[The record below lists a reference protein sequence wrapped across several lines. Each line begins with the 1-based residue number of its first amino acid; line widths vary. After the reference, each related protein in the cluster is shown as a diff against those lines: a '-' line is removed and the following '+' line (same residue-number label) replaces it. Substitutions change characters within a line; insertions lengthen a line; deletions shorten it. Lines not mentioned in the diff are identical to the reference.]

1 MKHIISP
8 LVFAAMAWSATAQ
21 DSTLARAYEQ
31 QEACAASEMTKVLA
45 TLPDEKMVGSASEQG
60 RDKLDSTYYLNK
72 KERQQVELLTA
83 SLVKAYDADIKH
95 HTGGF
100 CHTDQLRKYNPT
112 ESQKLEMYYS
122 ENQLPLV
129 VGGKGHNYVVLRHN
143 YQQNPCYRQ
152 VQGAEWWLE
161 NDAVMMKVIRVS
173 GPQTAGHYKMAM
185 QQNSMAHAAD
195 AFFSNSELASALCET
210 TKEQMLKSISIL
222 ATLYRHTDSALDRAV
237 VKILNERITDY
248 LNSHPTVEEKQQLF
262 LALQDIP
269 GYYAVVK
276 SGAKKSWTVSFAVL
290 NKIYPQLDILCI
302 SFAAHG
308 DPSCS
313 VKKERRYRQTLSCK
327 SSRTKSPTSACSPAG
342 NSAPRT
348 PSAYRPGKRSALR

>member
-1 MKHIISP
+1 MKHIIFP

-21 DSTLARAYEQ
+21 DSTLARAYEE
-31 QEACAASEMTKVLA
+31 QEACAVSRMAKVLA
-45 TLPDEKMVGSASEQG
+45 TLRVHKLVGSSSEQG
-60 RDKLDSTYYLNK
+60 RDKLDSTYYLNTKVYELPYKSK
-72 KERQQVELLTA
+72 KERQQVEHLTA

-100 CHTDQLRKYNPT
+100 CSTGLLRKHNPT

-122 ENQLPLV
+122 ENRQPLV
-129 VGGKGHNYVVLRHN
+129 VGGKGHYYVVLRHN
-143 YQQNPCYRQ
+143 YQQNPCYRH

-161 NDAVMMKVIRVS
+161 NDAVMMKVIRLS

-185 QQNSMAHAAD
+185 QQNGVAHAAD
-195 AFFSNSELASALCET
+195 AFFSNTELASALCET
-210 TKEQMLKSISIL
+210 TKEKMLKSISIL
-222 ATLYRHTDSALDRAV
+222 SSLYKHTDSALDRAV

-313 VKKERRYRQTLSCK
+313 VTNEKGETVPANFVLQVFTNKEPDERLF
-327 SSRTKSPTSACSPAG
+327 SSG
-342 NSAPRT
+342 E
-348 PSAYRPGKRSALR
+348 

>member
-1 MKHIISP
+1 MKHIIFP

-31 QEACAASEMTKVLA
+31 QETCVTSEMTKVLA

-60 RDKLDSTYYLNK
+60 RDKLDSTYYLDTKVYELPYKSK
-72 KERQQVELLTA
+72 KERQQVEHLTA

-100 CHTDQLRKYNPT
+100 CSTGLLRKHNPT

-122 ENQLPLV
+122 ENRQPLV
-129 VGGKGHNYVVLRHN
+129 VGGKGHYYVVLRHN
-143 YQQNPCYRQ
+143 YQQNPCYRH

-161 NDAVMMKVIRVS
+161 NDAVMMKVIRLS

-185 QQNSMAHAAD
+185 QQNGVAHAAD
-195 AFFSNSELASALCET
+195 AFFSNTELASALCET
-210 TKEQMLKSISIL
+210 TKEKMLKSISIL
-222 ATLYRHTDSALDRAV
+222 SSLYKHTDSALDRAV

-313 VKKERRYRQTLSCK
+313 VTNEKGETVPANFVLQVFTNKEPDERLF
-327 SSRTKSPTSACSPAG
+327 SSG
-342 NSAPRT
+342 E
-348 PSAYRPGKRSALR
+348 

>member
-1 MKHIISP
+1 MKHIIFP
-8 LVFAAMAWSATAQ
+8 LAFAAMAWSATAQ
-21 DSTLARAYEQ
+21 DSTPARAYEQ
-31 QEACAASEMTKVLA
+31 QETCVTSEMTKVLA

-60 RDKLDSTYYLNK
+60 RDKLDSTYFLDTKIYELPYKSK
-72 KERQQVELLTA
+72 KERQQVEHLTA

-100 CHTDQLRKYNPT
+100 CSTGLLRKHNPT

-122 ENQLPLV
+122 ENRQPLV
-129 VGGKGHNYVVLRHN
+129 VGGKGHYYVVLRHN
-143 YQQNPCYRQ
+143 YQQNPCYRH

-161 NDAVMMKVIRVS
+161 NDAVMMKVIRLS

-185 QQNSMAHAAD
+185 QQNGVAHAAD
-195 AFFSNSELASALCET
+195 AFFSNTELASALCET
-210 TKEQMLKSISIL
+210 TKEKMLKSISIL
-222 ATLYRHTDSALDRAV
+222 SSLYKHTDSALDRAM

-313 VKKERRYRQTLSCK
+313 VKNEKGETIPANFVLQVFTNKEPDERLF
-327 SSRTKSPTSACSPAG
+327 SSG
-342 NSAPRT
+342 E
-348 PSAYRPGKRSALR
+348 

>member
-1 MKHIISP
+1 MKHIIFP

-21 DSTLARAYEQ
+21 DSTLARAHEE
-31 QEACAASEMTKVLA
+31 QEACAASEIAKVLA
-45 TLPDEKMVGSASEQG
+45 TLPAEKVVGSASEQG
-60 RDKLDSTYYLNK
+60 RDKLDSTYYLNTRVYKLPYKSK
-72 KERQQVELLTA
+72 KERQQVDLLTA
-83 SLVKAYDADIKH
+83 SLVKAYDTDIKH

-248 LNSHPTVEEKQQLF
+248 LNSNPTVEEKQQLF
-262 LALQDIP
+262 LAPVSP
-269 GYYAVVK
+269 G
-276 SGAKKSWTVSFAVL
+276 
-290 NKIYPQLDILCI
+290 
-302 SFAAHG
+302 
-308 DPSCS
+308 
-313 VKKERRYRQTLSCK
+313 
-327 SSRTKSPTSACSPAG
+327 
-342 NSAPRT
+342 
-348 PSAYRPGKRSALR
+348 

>member
-1 MKHIISP
+1 MKHIIFP

-21 DSTLARAYEQ
+21 DSTLARAYEE
-31 QEACAASEMTKVLA
+31 QEACAASRMAKVLA
-45 TLPDEKMVGSASEQG
+45 TLRVHKLVGSSSEQG
-60 RDKLDSTYYLNK
+60 RDKLDSTYYLDTKVYELPYKSK
-72 KERQQVELLTA
+72 KERQQVEHLTA

-100 CHTDQLRKYNPT
+100 CSTGLLRKHNPT

-122 ENQLPLV
+122 ENRQPLV
-129 VGGKGHNYVVLRHN
+129 VGGKGHYYVVLRHN
-143 YQQNPCYRQ
+143 YQQNPCYRH

-161 NDAVMMKVIRVS
+161 NDAVMMKVIRLS

-185 QQNSMAHAAD
+185 QQNGVAHAAD
-195 AFFSNSELASALCET
+195 AFFSNTELASALCET
-210 TKEQMLKSISIL
+210 TKEKMLKSISIL
-222 ATLYRHTDSALDRAV
+222 SSLYKHTDSALDRAV

-313 VKKERRYRQTLSCK
+313 VTNEKGETVPANFVLQVFTNKEPDERLF
-327 SSRTKSPTSACSPAG
+327 SSG
-342 NSAPRT
+342 E
-348 PSAYRPGKRSALR
+348 

>member
-1 MKHIISP
+1 MKHIIFP
-8 LVFAAMAWSATAQ
+8 LAFAAMAWSATAQ
-21 DSTLARAYEQ
+21 DSTPARAHELQ
-31 QEACAASEMTKVLA
+31 DACVTSEIAKVLA

-60 RDKLDSTYYLNK
+60 RDKLDSTYYLDTKVYELPYKSK
-72 KERQQVELLTA
+72 KERQQVERLTA

-100 CHTDQLRKYNPT
+100 CSTGLLRKDNPA

-122 ENQLPLV
+122 ENQQPLM
-129 VGGKGHNYVVLRHN
+129 VGGKGHYYVVLRHN
-143 YQQNPCYRQ
+143 YQQNPCYRH

-161 NDAVMMKVIRVS
+161 NDAVMMKVIRLS

-185 QQNSMAHAAD
+185 QQNGVAHAAD
-195 AFFSNSELASALCET
+195 AFFSNTELASALCET
-210 TKEQMLKSISIL
+210 TKEKMLKSISIL
-222 ATLYRHTDSALDRAV
+222 ASLYKHTDSALDRAM
-237 VKILNERITDY
+237 VKNINERITDY
-248 LNSHPTVEEKQQLF
+248 LNSNPTVEEKQQLF

-290 NKIYPQLDILCI
+290 NKIYPQLDIFCI
-302 SFAAHG
+302 SFVAHG

-313 VKKERRYRQTLSCK
+313 VTNEKGESVPANFILQVFTNKEPDERLF
-327 SSRTKSPTSACSPAG
+327 SSG
-342 NSAPRT
+342 E
-348 PSAYRPGKRSALR
+348 

>member
-1 MKHIISP
+1 MKHIIFP

-21 DSTLARAYEQ
+21 DSTLARAHDE
-31 QEACAASEMTKVLA
+31 QEACAASEMAKVLA
-45 TLPDEKMVGSASEQG
+45 TLPAEKVVGSASEQG
-60 RDKLDSTYYLNK
+60 RDKLDSTYYLNTRVYKLPYKSK
-72 KERQQVELLTA
+72 KERQQVDLLTA

-100 CHTDQLRKYNPT
+100 CSTGLLRKYNPT

-122 ENQLPLV
+122 ENRQPLV
-129 VGGKGHNYVVLRHN
+129 VGGKGHYYVVLRHN
-143 YQQNPCYRQ
+143 YQQNPCYRH

-161 NDAVMMKVIRVS
+161 NDAVMMKVIRLS

-185 QQNSMAHAAD
+185 QQNGVVHAAD
-195 AFFSNSELASALCET
+195 AFFSNTELASALCET
-210 TKEQMLKSISIL
+210 TKEKMLKSISIL

-248 LNSHPTVEEKQQLF
+248 LNSNPTVEEKQQLF

-269 GYYAVVK
+269 GYYAMVE

-290 NKIYPQLDILCI
+290 NKIYPQLDIFCI
-302 SFAAHG
+302 SFVTHG
-308 DPSCS
+308 DPSCCVKNEKGES
-313 VKKERRYRQTLSCK
+313 VPANFILQVFTNKEPDERLF
-327 SSRTKSPTSACSPAG
+327 SSG
-342 NSAPRT
+342 E
-348 PSAYRPGKRSALR
+348 

>member
-1 MKHIISP
+1 MKHIIFP
-8 LVFAAMAWSATAQ
+8 LAFAAMAWSATAQ
-21 DSTLARAYEQ
+21 DSTPARAYEQ

-60 RDKLDSTYYLNK
+60 RDKLDSTYYLNTKIYELPYKSK
-72 KERQQVELLTA
+72 KERQQVEHLTA

-100 CHTDQLRKYNPT
+100 CSTGLLRKHNPT

-122 ENQLPLV
+122 ENRQPLV
-129 VGGKGHNYVVLRHN
+129 VGGKGHYYVVLRHN
-143 YQQNPCYRQ
+143 YQQNPCYRH

-161 NDAVMMKVIRVS
+161 NDAVMMKVIRLS

-185 QQNSMAHAAD
+185 QQNGVAHAAD
-195 AFFSNSELASALCET
+195 AFFSNTELASALCET
-210 TKEQMLKSISIL
+210 TKEKMLKSISIL
-222 ATLYRHTDSALDRAV
+222 ASLYKHTDSALDRAM
-237 VKILNERITDY
+237 VKNINERITDY
-248 LNSHPTVEEKQQLF
+248 LNSNPTVEEKQQLF

-269 GYYAVVK
+269 GYYAMVK

-290 NKIYPQLDILCI
+290 SKIYPQLDIFCI
-302 SFAAHG
+302 SFVAHG

-313 VKKERRYRQTLSCK
+313 VTNEKGESVPANFILQVFTNKEPDERLF
-327 SSRTKSPTSACSPAG
+327 SSG
-342 NSAPRT
+342 E
-348 PSAYRPGKRSALR
+348 

>member
-1 MKHIISP
+1 MKHIIFS

-21 DSTLARAYEQ
+21 DSTPARAYEQ

-60 RDKLDSTYYLNK
+60 RDKLDSTYFLDTKVYELPYKSK
-72 KERQQVELLTA
+72 KERQQVEHLTA

-100 CHTDQLRKYNPT
+100 CSTGLLRKDNPA

-122 ENQLPLV
+122 ENQQPLM
-129 VGGKGHNYVVLRHN
+129 VGGKGHYYVVLRQN
-143 YQQNPCYRQ
+143 YQQNPRYRHI
-152 VQGAEWWLE
+152 QGAEWWLE
-161 NDAVMMKVIRVS
+161 NDAVMMKVIRLS

-185 QQNSMAHAAD
+185 QQNGVAHAAD
-195 AFFSNSELASALCET
+195 AFFSNTELASALCET
-210 TKEQMLKSISIL
+210 TKEKMLKSISIL
-222 ATLYRHTDSALDRAV
+222 SSLYKHTDSALDRAM

-248 LNSHPTVEEKQQLF
+248 LNSNPTVEEKQQLF

-313 VKKERRYRQTLSCK
+313 VKNEKGETVPANFILQVFTNKEPDERLF
-327 SSRTKSPTSACSPAG
+327 SSG
-342 NSAPRT
+342 E
-348 PSAYRPGKRSALR
+348 

>member
-1 MKHIISP
+1 MKHIIFP

-21 DSTLARAYEQ
+21 DSTPARAYEE
-31 QEACAASEMTKVLA
+31 QEACAASRMAKVLA
-45 TLPDEKMVGSASEQG
+45 TLRVHKLVGSSSEQG
-60 RDKLDSTYYLNK
+60 RDKLDSTYYLDTKVYKLPYKSK

-129 VGGKGHNYVVLRHN
+129 VGGKGHYYVVLRHN
-143 YQQNPCYRQ
+143 YQQNPCYRH

-161 NDAVMMKVIRVS
+161 NDAVMMKVIRLS

-185 QQNSMAHAAD
+185 QQNGVAHAAD

-313 VKKERRYRQTLSCK
+313 VKNEKGETIPANFVLQVFTNKEPDERLF
-327 SSRTKSPTSACSPAG
+327 SSG
-342 NSAPRT
+342 E
-348 PSAYRPGKRSALR
+348 

>member
-1 MKHIISP
+1 MKHIIFP
-8 LVFAAMAWSATAQ
+8 LAFAAMAWSATAQ
-21 DSTLARAYEQ
+21 DSTPARTHEQ
-31 QEACAASEMTKVLA
+31 QDACVTSEMTRVLA
-45 TLPDEKMVGSASEQG
+45 TLPAEKMVGSASEQG
-60 RDKLDSTYYLNK
+60 RDKLDSTYYLDTKIYELPYKSK
-72 KERQQVELLTA
+72 KERQQVEHLTA

-100 CHTDQLRKYNPT
+100 CSTGLLRKYNPT

-122 ENQLPLV
+122 ENRHPLV
-129 VGGKGHNYVVLRHN
+129 VGGKGHYYVVLRHN
-143 YQQNPCYRQ
+143 YQQNPCYRH

-161 NDAVMMKVIRVS
+161 SDAVMMKVIRVS

-185 QQNSMAHAAD
+185 QQNGVVHAAD

-210 TKEQMLKSISIL
+210 TKEKMLKSISIL

-248 LNSHPTVEEKQQLF
+248 LNSNPTVEEKQQLF

-290 NKIYPQLDILCI
+290 NKIYPQLDIFCI
-302 SFAAHG
+302 SFVADG

-313 VKKERRYRQTLSCK
+313 VTNEKGESVPANFILQVFTDKEPDERLF
-327 SSRTKSPTSACSPAG
+327 SSG
-342 NSAPRT
+342 E
-348 PSAYRPGKRSALR
+348 

>member
-1 MKHIISP
+1 MKHIIFS
-8 LVFAAMAWSATAQ
+8 LAFAAMAWSATAQ
-21 DSTLARAYEQ
+21 DSTPARAYEE
-31 QEACAASEMTKVLA
+31 QEACAASAMTRVLA
-45 TLPDEKMVGSASEQG
+45 TLSVGKVVGSASEQG
-60 RDKLDSTYYLNK
+60 RDKLDSTYYLNTRVYKLPYKSK
-72 KERQQVELLTA
+72 KERQRVDLLTS

-100 CHTDQLRKYNPT
+100 CSTGLLRKHNPT
-112 ESQKLEMYYS
+112 ESLKLEMYYS
-122 ENQLPLV
+122 ENRQPLV
-129 VGGKGHNYVVLRHN
+129 VGGKGHYYVVLRHN
-143 YQQNPCYRQ
+143 YQQNPCYRH

-161 NDAVMMKVIRVS
+161 NDAVMMKVIRLS

-185 QQNSMAHAAD
+185 QQNGVAHAAD
-195 AFFSNSELASALCET
+195 AFFSNTELASALCET

-222 ATLYRHTDSALDRAV
+222 ATLYRHTDSALDRAM

-248 LNSHPTVEEKQQLF
+248 LNSNPTVEEKQQLF

-313 VKKERRYRQTLSCK
+313 VKNEKGETIPANFVLQVFTNKEPDERLF
-327 SSRTKSPTSACSPAG
+327 SS
-342 NSAPRT
+342 
-348 PSAYRPGKRSALR
+348 GK

>member
-1 MKHIISP
+1 MKHIIFP

-21 DSTLARAYEQ
+21 DSTPARAYEQ

-60 RDKLDSTYYLNK
+60 RDKLDSTYYLDTKVYELPYKSK
-72 KERQQVELLTA
+72 KERQQVEHLTA

-100 CHTDQLRKYNPT
+100 CSTGLLRKHNPT

-122 ENQLPLV
+122 ENQQPLM
-129 VGGKGHNYVVLRHN
+129 VGGKGHYYVVLRHN
-143 YQQNPCYRQ
+143 YQQNPCYRH

-161 NDAVMMKVIRVS
+161 NDAVMMKVIRLS

-185 QQNSMAHAAD
+185 QQNGVAHAAD
-195 AFFSNSELASALCET
+195 AFFSNTELASALCET
-210 TKEQMLKSISIL
+210 TKEKMLKSISIL
-222 ATLYRHTDSALDRAV
+222 SSLYKHTDSALDRAM

-248 LNSHPTVEEKQQLF
+248 LNSNPTVEEKQQLF

-313 VKKERRYRQTLSCK
+313 VTNEKGETVPANFVLQVFTNKEPDERLF
-327 SSRTKSPTSACSPAG
+327 SSG
-342 NSAPRT
+342 E
-348 PSAYRPGKRSALR
+348 

>member
-1 MKHIISP
+1 MKHIIFP

-21 DSTLARAYEQ
+21 DSTLARAHEE
-31 QEACAASEMTKVLA
+31 QEACAASEMAKVLA
-45 TLPDEKMVGSASEQG
+45 TLPAEKVVGSASEQG
-60 RDKLDSTYYLNK
+60 RDKLDSTYYLNTRVYKLPYKSK
-72 KERQQVELLTA
+72 KERQQVEHLTA

-100 CHTDQLRKYNPT
+100 CSTGLLRKHNPT
-112 ESQKLEMYYS
+112 ESLKLEMYYS
-122 ENQLPLV
+122 ENRQPLV
-129 VGGKGHNYVVLRHN
+129 VGGKGHYYVVLRHN
-143 YQQNPCYRQ
+143 YQQNSCYRH

-161 NDAVMMKVIRVS
+161 NDAVMMKVIRLS

-185 QQNSMAHAAD
+185 QQNGVAHAAD
-195 AFFSNSELASALCET
+195 AFFSNTELASALCET
-210 TKEQMLKSISIL
+210 TKEKMLKSISIL
-222 ATLYRHTDSALDRAV
+222 ASLYKHTDSALDRAM
-237 VKILNERITDY
+237 VKNINERITDY
-248 LNSHPTVEEKQQLF
+248 LNSNPTVEEKQQLF

-313 VKKERRYRQTLSCK
+313 VTNEKGESVPANFILQVFTNKEPDERLF
-327 SSRTKSPTSACSPAG
+327 SSG
-342 NSAPRT
+342 E
-348 PSAYRPGKRSALR
+348 

>member
-1 MKHIISP
+1 MKHIIFP
-8 LVFAAMAWSATAQ
+8 LAFAAMAWSATAQ
-21 DSTLARAYEQ
+21 DSTPARAYEQ

-60 RDKLDSTYYLNK
+60 RDKLDSTYFLDTKVYELPYKSK
-72 KERQQVELLTA
+72 KERQQVEHLTA

-100 CHTDQLRKYNPT
+100 CSTGLLRKDTPA

-122 ENQLPLV
+122 ENQQPLMV
-129 VGGKGHNYVVLRHN
+129 EGKGHYYVVLRQN
-143 YQQNPCYRQ
+143 YQQNPRYRHI
-152 VQGAEWWLE
+152 QGAEWWLE

-269 GYYAVVK
+269 GYYAMVK

-313 VKKERRYRQTLSCK
+313 VTNEKGESVPANFILQVFTNKEPDERLF
-327 SSRTKSPTSACSPAG
+327 SSG
-342 NSAPRT
+342 E
-348 PSAYRPGKRSALR
+348 

>member
-1 MKHIISP
+1 MKHIIFP
-8 LVFAAMAWSATAQ
+8 LAFAAMAWSATAQ
-21 DSTLARAYEQ
+21 DSTPARAHDEQ
-31 QEACAASEMTKVLA
+31 DACVTSEMTKVLA
-45 TLPDEKMVGSASEQG
+45 TLPAQKVVGNASEQG
-60 RDKLDSTYYLNK
+60 RDKLDSTYYLDTKVYELPYKSK
-72 KERQQVELLTA
+72 KERQQVERLTA

-100 CHTDQLRKYNPT
+100 CSTGLLRKDNPA

-122 ENQLPLV
+122 ENQQPLM
-129 VGGKGHNYVVLRHN
+129 VGGKGHYYVVLRHN
-143 YQQNPCYRQ
+143 YQQNPCYRH

-161 NDAVMMKVIRVS
+161 NDAVMMKVIRLS
-173 GPQTAGHYKMAM
+173 GPQTAGHYKTAM

-195 AFFSNSELASALCET
+195 AFFSNTELASALCET
-210 TKEQMLKSISIL
+210 TKEKMLKSISIL
-222 ATLYRHTDSALDRAV
+222 AKLYRHTDSMLDCTV
-237 VKILNERITDY
+237 VKCLNERIINY
-248 LNSHPTVEEKQQLF
+248 INSNPTVEEKQQLF

-313 VKKERRYRQTLSCK
+313 VKNEKGESVPANFILQVFTNKEPDERLF
-327 SSRTKSPTSACSPAG
+327 SSG
-342 NSAPRT
+342 E
-348 PSAYRPGKRSALR
+348 

>member
-1 MKHIISP
+1 MKHIIFP
-8 LVFAAMAWSATAQ
+8 LACAAMAWSATAQ
-21 DSTLARAYEQ
+21 DSTPARTHEQ

-60 RDKLDSTYYLNK
+60 RDKLDSTYFLDTKIYELPYKSK
-72 KERQQVELLTA
+72 KERQQVERLTA

-100 CHTDQLRKYNPT
+100 CSTGLLRKHNPT
-112 ESQKLEMYYS
+112 ESLKLEMYYS
-122 ENQLPLV
+122 ENRQPLV
-129 VGGKGHNYVVLRHN
+129 VGGKGHYYVVLRHN

-313 VKKERRYRQTLSCK
+313 VTNEKGETIPANFVLQVFTNKEPDERLF
-327 SSRTKSPTSACSPAG
+327 SSG
-342 NSAPRT
+342 E
-348 PSAYRPGKRSALR
+348 

>member
-1 MKHIISP
+1 MKHIIFP

-60 RDKLDSTYYLNK
+60 RDKLDSTYYLDTKVYELPYKSK
-72 KERQQVELLTA
+72 KERQQVEHLTA

-100 CHTDQLRKYNPT
+100 CSTGLLRKHNPT

-122 ENQLPLV
+122 ENRQPLV
-129 VGGKGHNYVVLRHN
+129 VGGKGHYYVVLRHN
-143 YQQNPCYRQ
+143 YQQNPCYRH

-161 NDAVMMKVIRVS
+161 NDAVMMKVIRLS

-185 QQNSMAHAAD
+185 QQNGVAHAAD
-195 AFFSNSELASALCET
+195 AFFSNTELASALCET
-210 TKEQMLKSISIL
+210 TKEKMLKSISIL
-222 ATLYRHTDSALDRAV
+222 SSLYKHTDSALDRAV

-313 VKKERRYRQTLSCK
+313 VTNEKGETVPANFVLQVFTNKEPDERLF
-327 SSRTKSPTSACSPAG
+327 SSG
-342 NSAPRT
+342 E
-348 PSAYRPGKRSALR
+348 